1 MIRCDILY
9 IKLRVSRIR
18 DVVAGGPSQLP
29 PSDPFHLVGSE
40 YSHCKYINSC
50 NYVQVVLC
58 GWLCHESMMRE
69 GKDSCRPSQAHVSPL
84 PRLYPCSCP
93 PCPPQRYFP
102 PMQRLI
108 WIECDESF
116 AHAFCLNSP
125 SSRIDVSHDTD
136 DVEAVAALRG
146 MLTSASR
153 LSIKRMPGGWTPAG
167 GSPQGMSPR
176 GVSPVRTS
184 GDTYSDPITR
194 GASPGGSSPRGDVQ
208 YLRGRSPTP
217 PLPALKASA
226 SATTL
231 ASTMGR
237 SEEEV
242 VSNQYLTAPLAD

>member
-1 MIRCDILY
+1 MPSLVTSVNGFNDATTAPWTWESLTEA
-9 IKLRVSRIR
+9 R
-18 DVVAGGPSQLP
+18 DPGLP
-29 PSDPFHLVGSE
+29 FEAAALAD
-40 YSHCKYINSC
+40 
-50 NYVQVVLC
+50 
-58 GWLCHESMMRE
+58 R
-69 GKDSCRPSQAHVSPL
+69 
-84 PRLYPCSCP
+84 
-93 PCPPQRYFP
+93 
-102 PMQRLI
+102 
-108 WIECDESF
+108 
-116 AHAFCLNSP
+116 
-125 SSRIDVSHDTD
+125 D
-136 DVEAVAALRG
+136 DVEAVVALRC